1 MYRDLGVG
9 GSGKQVVPGSQASKC
24 LCRRDSVAAI
34 WGEEKGALSC
44 LCGCKHGN
52 KQAFIIYS
60 KDWGTLTQIM
70 GGGSKVSS
78 KLLPLSLHPKLG
90 TKLSIWG
97 QSLIYDLENTV
108 RGPPM
113 AK

>member
-1 MYRDLGVG
+1 
-9 GSGKQVVPGSQASKC
+9 
-24 LCRRDSVAAI
+24 
-34 WGEEKGALSC
+34 
-44 LCGCKHGN
+44 
-52 KQAFIIYS
+52 
-60 KDWGTLTQIM
+60 M

-78 KLLPLSLHPKLG
+78 KLLPLSLHFKLG

-97 QSLIYDLENTV
+97 QSLIYDLENMV